1 MREDPDEKC
10 EHQARGKET
19 QSERHRDRRLP
30 FRGAVSVRE
39 DAGLGSDEG
48 L

>member
-1 MREDPDEKC
+1 MKSVNTKHGEKKPN
-10 EHQARGKET
+10 Q
-19 QSERHRDRRLP
+19 RDTGNRRLP